1 MEVFFEPVE
10 TEKIYLKV
18 VDQIVQLIREGRFKP
33 GDRLPPERTVA
44 EQMGISR
51 PTVREAVAA
60 LEVIGVLE
68 IKPGQGTFVTSADFE
83 GLRSKAYST
92 FLDERSPYEIME
104 VRKAIES
111 YAAALAAERGTPE
124 QIAEIGQA
132 VQAISDT
139 ATENQEWNEV
149 ADRQFHEALGKASGN
164 GVLADVCNILLD
176 MCQQKVLA
184 RLKELGRHVPGSLE
198 KNVEEHSQ
206 ILEVIRARDPEA
218 AQNVVWQHFE
228 NAEHDIFDL

>member
-1 MEVFFEPVE
+1 MEVFFEPIE
-10 TEKIYLKV
+10 TEKIYLKAV
-18 VDQIVQLIREGRFKP
+18 EQIVQLIREGRFKP
-33 GDRLPPERTVA
+33 GDKLPPERTVA

-68 IKPGQGTFVTSADFE
+68 IKTGQGTFVTSADFE

-206 ILEVIRARDPEA
+206 IYEAIRARDPKA
-218 AQNVVWQHFE
+218 AQNLVWQHFE

>member
-1 MEVFFEPVE
+1 MEVFFEPIE
-10 TEKIYLKV
+10 TEKIYLKAV
-18 VDQIVQLIREGRFKP
+18 EQIVQLIREGRFKP
-33 GDRLPPERTVA
+33 GDKLPPERTVA

-68 IKPGQGTFVTSADFE
+68 IKTGQGTFVTSADFE

-111 YAAALAAERGTPE
+111 YAATLAANRGTPE
-124 QIAEIGQA
+124 KIAEIGQA
-132 VQAISDT
+132 MQAISDT

-206 ILEVIRARDPEA
+206 IYEAIRARDPKA
-218 AQNVVWQHFE
+218 AQNLVWQHFE

>member
-206 ILEVIRARDPEA
+206 IYEAIRARDPKA
-218 AQNVVWQHFE
+218 AQNLVWQHFE

>member
-1 MEVFFEPVE
+1 MEVFFEPIE
-10 TEKIYLKV
+10 TEKIYLKAV
-18 VDQIVQLIREGRFKP
+18 EQIVQLIREGRFKP
-33 GDRLPPERTVA
+33 GDKLPPERTVA

-68 IKPGQGTFVTSADFE
+68 IKTGQGTFVTSADFE

-111 YAAALAAERGTPE
+111 YAATLAANRGTPE
-124 QIAEIGQA
+124 KIAEIGQA
-132 VQAISDT
+132 MQAISDT

-206 ILEVIRARDPEA
+206 IYEAIRARDPKA